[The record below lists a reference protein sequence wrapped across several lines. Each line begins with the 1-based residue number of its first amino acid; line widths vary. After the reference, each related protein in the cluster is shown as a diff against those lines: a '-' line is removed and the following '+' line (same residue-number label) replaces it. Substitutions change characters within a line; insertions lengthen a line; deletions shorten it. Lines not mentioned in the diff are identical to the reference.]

1 MDKNL
6 QIKVFPQV
14 VKQKKKKR
22 REAQKTKGGQTK

>member
-14 VKQKKKKR
+14 VKQKKKR